1 MKQTLENTGKWFTE
15 NFSEMQPNTVKYFTE
30 IIFCKI
36 FYGKTNIQLTLY
48 TLLYEDNCLE
58 I

>member
-1 MKQTLENTGKWFTE
+1 MFFKKFFRNATKHRKIFYGN
-15 NFSEMQPNTVKYFTE
+15 YFTE